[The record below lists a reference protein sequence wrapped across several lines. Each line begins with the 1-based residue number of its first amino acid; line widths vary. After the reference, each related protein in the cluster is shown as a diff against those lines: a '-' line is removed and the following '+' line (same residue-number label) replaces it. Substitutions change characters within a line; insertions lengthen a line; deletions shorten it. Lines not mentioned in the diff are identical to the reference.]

1 MPASADEAE
10 LLELIHRN
18 RIAVWMQDYELY
30 QSCFVHAPYATR
42 WNASR
47 RTGIFVRE
55 SWDEISDRLRIMF
68 ATEPQMKI
76 PANAYE
82 TTVENLVLRV
92 DGDIAWARFNQRYPG
107 IPSRVHNR
115 AYSREIR
122 IFERHDG
129 RWKIAFLGYL
139 DDEPGPDDRVFIEL
153 DPTGRIIWQ
162 GQAAARIVAD
172 DRDFTVRGGHLHL
185 RDTAADRRLQ
195 AAIRWAAE
203 RDKSFLPGRGA
214 VPIVLE
220 GGQGVPAKVWWVIAD
235 GDKIWFSLGDPR
247 LNDARLAAASAI
259 YGLSP
264 AQQKVAGLIVE
275 GLSLGEIGDRLG
287 ISITTTRTHL
297 TRVFDKTGVRTQP
310 ALVRVL
316 LSTAA
321 PV

>member
-162 GQAAARIVAD
+162 GQAAAGIVAD

>member
-92 DGDIAWARFNQRYPG
+92 DGNIAWARFNQRYPG

-172 DRDFTVRGGHLHL
+172 DRDFTVRGGHLQF